1 MGHTACLYAHAH
13 VLVNKVPGSSKLN
26 VDNMVSSAPSTLPS
40 LFSIIL
46 AQLQVVYKVITHRP
60 QCLSAAQ
67 DNIDSVFYITAGHR
81 EES

>member
-1 MGHTACLYAHAH
+1 MGHTACLYAHVH
-13 VLVNKVPGSSKLN
+13 VIVNKVPSSSKSN
-26 VDNMVSSAPSTLPS
+26 VDNMVPSTPSTLPP

-60 QCLSAAQ
+60 QCLPAAQ